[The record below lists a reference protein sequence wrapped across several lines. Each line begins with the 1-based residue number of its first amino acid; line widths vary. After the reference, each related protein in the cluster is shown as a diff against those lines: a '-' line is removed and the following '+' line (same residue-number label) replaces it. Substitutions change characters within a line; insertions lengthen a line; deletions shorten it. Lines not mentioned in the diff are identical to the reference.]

1 MQTEPQRNGAQSSAK
16 TGPKKFSIFF
26 PKIYELFFEKP
37 KKIRKFSVTDLDENP
52 NNAAPW
58 SSSHP
63 REAATVQEPR
73 SGLHEFFMVW
83 NLFKGAHI

>member
-1 MQTEPQRNGAQSSAK
+1 MIFRKAK
-16 TGPKKFSIFF
+16 KN
-26 PKIYELFFEKP
+26 
-37 KKIRKFSVTDLDENP
+37 RKFSVTDLDKNL

-73 SGLHEFFMVW
+73 SGLRDSLWSEIC
-83 NLFKGAHI
+83 LKEHIFS